1 MLHFVRLRVLVYMQ
15 EHFLKVVDG
24 TACRGASLA
33 VGDTLGTLMRI
44 VLLIVVEIV
53 GDSIKLSQLQTL
65 RSR

>member
-1 MLHFVRLRVLVYMQ
+1 MLHFIRLSVLVDMQ

-24 TACRGASLA
+24 TAGRGASLA
-33 VGDTLGTLMRI
+33 VGNTLGTLMRI

-53 GDSIKLSQLQTL
+53 GDCIKLGKLQTL